1 MNGLPPE
8 IATLLQFAAQV
19 NSTNKNH
26 DLTGNSRA
34 SRIQGIDPKKMLEEA
49 AAAAQQGALIQNN
62 FGVTPPTPVSAP
74 VLDAHGNVVVAANAI
89 PQTPGYLGTPSPLT
103 QEMIVK
109 FLEVLDGIS
118 QKLSNIQELLAIN
131 QINK

>member
-1 MNGLPPE
+1 MTE
-8 IATLLQFAAQV
+8 IEQVLQFAAAI

-34 SRIQGIDPKKMLEEA
+34 NRIQGIDPKKLLSEVQQ
-49 AAAAQQGALIQNN
+49 AAQQGALVQNSL
-62 FGVTPPTPVSAP
+62 GAAIPQAVSAP
-74 VLDAHGNVVVAANAI
+74 VLDAQGNVIMAANAI
-89 PQTPGYLGTPSPLT
+89 PQAPGFIGAPSPLT
-103 QEMIVK
+103 QEMIIK